1 MIVADTNLVAYLL
14 LEGPLSE
21 QAEQVYRQD
30 PEWLAPALW
39 RSEFRNVLAGLMR
52 RGQLDLPGATA
63 FWKEADSLVTV
74 PDPQPDGGEILR
86 LAQASGCTAYDC
98 EFVALAQ
105 RLNIALVTAD
115 SQVLKAFPETAYSPQ
130 DFLDKK

>member
-1 MIVADTNLVAYLL
+1 VIVADTNLVAYLL
-14 LEGPLSE
+14 MEGPMLE
-21 QAEQVYRQD
+21 PAEQVYRQD

-39 RSEFRNVLAGLMR
+39 RPEFRNVLAGLMR

-63 FWKEADSLVTV
+63 LWKEADSLVTV

-105 RLNIALVTAD
+105 RLNVALVTAD
-115 SQVLKAFPETAYSPQ
+115 SQVLKAFPETALSPQ